1 MNKKV
6 LFVIPYMYEGG
17 AERALSNIET
27 HFPDDWEIDTL
38 LNSEYKKKY
47 PNKGNLYTLGIEK
60 KPNTRSVFFQFYVF
74 VKRTIEL
81 KRLKRKNHYDAC
93 ISFLDSANV
102 ANIIS
107 GNKYCKTIISVRAN
121 LNGEKRVPQYRF
133 IVNPLAKL
141 LYNKADKIVAVSEEL
156 KNGLVEGFGLLDSK
170 VHVISNGHNVDSI
183 NKLKEESLE
192 ENIAKAIKGKKV
204 VCNVGRLSFPKGQWH
219 LVRAFKVVK
228 ENVPNAIL
236 LIVGEGEYEKY
247 LEEIIKDLGLTES
260 VLLLGHKDNVYKYIN
275 NADVFAF
282 TSLLEGFP
290 NALAEAICVGVP
302 CVVTDFKT
310 GSREIIAPELLNNNE
325 PINKK
330 TECEYGVLVP
340 ECSGTKYKGK
350 DDLERQEQILAEAI
364 IEMIINDL
372 MANQFK
378 EKCLE
383 RRKTLDIN
391 DSVRKWIE
399 VIEK

>member
-1 MNKKV
+1 MKKV

-17 AERALSNIET
+17 AERALSNIEI
-27 HFPDDWEIDTL
+27 HFPKDWEIHTL
-38 LNSEYKKKY
+38 VNSEYNKKY
-47 PNKGNLYTLGIEK
+47 PHKGRLFSLEINK

-74 VKRTIEL
+74 LKRTAKL
-81 KRLKRKNHYDAC
+81 KQLKKKNHYDAC
-93 ISFLDSANV
+93 ISFLDSANI

-141 LYNKADKIVAVSEEL
+141 LYNRADKIVAVSEEL

-170 VHVISNGHNVDSI
+170 VHVISNGHNVENIS
-183 NKLKEESLE
+183 KLKEESLE
-192 ENIAKAIKGKKV
+192 EKIAKTIKGRKV

-219 LVRAFKVVK
+219 LIRAFRVVK
-228 ENVPNAIL
+228 ERVPNAVL

-247 LEEIIKDLGLTES
+247 LEEIIEELGLTES

-340 ECSGTKYKGK
+340 ECSGTKYKG
-350 DDLERQEQILAEAI
+350 DDILEKQEQILADAI
-364 IEMIINDL
+364 IEMINNES
-372 MANQFK
+372 MANHYK

-391 DSVRKWIE
+391 DSVKKWIE
-399 VIEK
+399 VIEE